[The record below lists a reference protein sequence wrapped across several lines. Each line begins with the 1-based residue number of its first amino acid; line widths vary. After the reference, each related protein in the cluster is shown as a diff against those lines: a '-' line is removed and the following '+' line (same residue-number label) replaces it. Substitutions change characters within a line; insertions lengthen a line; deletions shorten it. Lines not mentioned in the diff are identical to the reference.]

1 MDAQATLPPDAIT
14 PETGVRWFAPHGCVI
29 DRGPMCE
36 VLAGGLLIG
45 QFERDG
51 RDRGPRNVLLV
62 QLAQD
67 PAMHLGRL
75 ARAFGIGEEYL
86 RLLRRKSETEGLGAV
101 MLGRP
106 RKERITARQRGRLRR
121 SFAEG
126 AWPAEAWRRQPKRS
140 RLSIATVQREHV
152 KWRAELAAAQP
163 AMVVATAPAA
173 PAEPVQLALFM
184 SSAGDDLGDDS
195 AAVDESVGAV
205 RPATAAP
212 LRAGSHVQHLGS
224 WLMLAL
230 AYAHGLHDEV
240 EHVDQGSRTS
250 LRIALDAVVMALA
263 IGERTVEGVRR
274 LATPTAP
281 LLLRAG
287 HTPTASFARR
297 RLWRTGEAGG
307 AELMAGMARRY
318 LDVNHE
324 KGELA
329 IFYVD
334 NHLRPYTGQHT
345 LRKGWRMQDRR
356 VLPGSTDY
364 YVHDEDGRPV
374 LREEVP
380 SHDSLIQHLRPIA
393 DRLRDGLGDGERI
406 LLGFDRA
413 GAYAEEL
420 ADLRDAEFEF
430 VTYERKPYPLLAASA
445 FTDAVILGEKVGI
458 HESRLR
464 NLGKGRGRVRRI
476 AVLTD
481 EGQQVN
487 LLAVSREPA
496 ERLVEILSHRWRQ
509 ENAFKHGVERWG
521 VNQLDGRRITEYPPG
536 TVIPNPLRRRLD
548 RALRIARVEEGM
560 ARRILARHPSDA
572 ARDRA
577 ERDLAEALQRQTEI
591 EYLRPYVPTHAP
603 IEDTELAG
611 RLVHHTGELKAVVD
625 TIRIVCANAEAD
637 LAAIV
642 APALHRPAEAKKVIR
657 NLFNAPGAIRLT
669 DGAVHLDLAP
679 AANRNERDALAYLI
693 EEVNTWNLTL
703 PGDVRRRPLHLRIPT
718 RVTDPV

>member
-1 MDAQATLPPDAIT
+1 MDAQATLPPEAIT
-14 PETGVRWFAPHGCVI
+14 PETGVRWFAPYGGVI

-36 VLAGGLLIG
+36 VVAGGLLIG

-75 ARAFGIGEEYL
+75 AKAFGIGEEYL
-86 RLLRRKSETEGLGAV
+86 RLLRRKSEAEGLAAV
-101 MLGRP
+101 MLCRTGQ
-106 RKERITARQRGRLRR
+106 KQRITARQRARLRR

-126 AWPAEAWRRQPKRS
+126 AWPAEAWRRQPKRN

-152 KWRAELAAAQP
+152 RWRAELAPAQP
-163 AMVVATAPAA
+163 AVVVAAP
-173 PAEPVQLALFM
+173 PTEPMQLALFTA
-184 SSAGDDLGDDS
+184 SANDEVGDDT
-195 AAVDESVGAV
+195 AAVDESIGAV
-205 RPATAAP
+205 RLATAAP
-212 LRAGSHVQHLGS
+212 VRAGSHVQHLGS

-240 EHVDQGSRTS
+240 ERVDEGSRTS

-263 IGERTVEGVRR
+263 IGEKTVEGVRR

-297 RLWRTGEAGG
+297 RLWRVGEAGG

-318 LDVNHE
+318 LEANHE
-324 KGELA
+324 QGELA

-364 YVHDEDGRPV
+364 YVHDEDGRPI

-380 SHDSLIQHLRPIA
+380 SHDSLIQHLSPIA
-393 DRLRDGLGDGERI
+393 ERLRDGLGDGERI

-413 GAYAEEL
+413 GAYADEL

-430 VTYERKPYPLLAASA
+430 VTYERKPYPLLAPSA
-445 FTDAVILGEKVGI
+445 FTDAVILGEKVGL

-464 NLGKGRGRVRRI
+464 NLGRGRGRVRRI

-521 VNQLDGRRITEYPPG
+521 VNQLDGRRVTSYPPG
-536 TVIPNPLRRRLD
+536 TIIPNPLRRRLD

-572 ARDRA
+572 ARERA
-577 ERDLAEALQRQTEI
+577 ERDLAEALQRQADI

-611 RLVHHTGELKAVVD
+611 RLVRHTGELKAVVD

-657 NLFNAPGAIRLT
+657 NLCNSPGAIRLT
-669 DGAVHLDLAP
+669 DGAIHLDLAP
-679 AANRNERDALAYLI
+679 AANRNEREALAYLI
-693 EEVNTWNLTL
+693 DEANTWNLTL
-703 PGDVRRRPLHLRIPT
+703 PGDTRRRPLRLRLPQLS
-718 RVTDPV
+718 